1 MVVSVPVGSI
11 FTVRNQTKE
20 TAVPEISRN
29 GVRIY
34 FDDVGSGPP
43 VVLGHSLLCSGEMWG
58 PQVPVLAERYRVINV
73 DQRGHGRSGHLS
85 ESFDLYD
92 MVDDV
97 VAVLDELG
105 IDHAVWAGL
114 SIGGMVAMRAAVTVP
129 DRVSG
134 LILVDTHAGAETG
147 YKKIK
152 YRAMGAGARLLG
164 TRPFLPAIVPL
175 MFGPTTRRL
184 KSDLVDDWRER
195 FASVHLPS
203 LNLTVDAVSR
213 RDTVIDKIG
222 EIRMPTLVIV
232 GDEDASLPVACSREI
247 AAAIPGATLVIVPG
261 AGHLSSLEQP
271 GAVTEAMMTFLEE
284 VHATQ

>member
-1 MVVSVPVGSI
+1 M
-11 FTVRNQTKE
+11 
-20 TAVPEISRN
+20 PEISRD

-58 PQVPVLAERYRVINV
+58 PQVPALAERYRVINV
-73 DQRGHGRSGHLS
+73 DQRGHGRSGHLT
-85 ESFDLYD
+85 EPFDLYD

-114 SIGGMVAMRAAVTVP
+114 SIGGMVAMRAAMTVP

-147 YKKIK
+147 YKKLK
-152 YRAMGAGARLLG
+152 YRAMGAGARLFG
-164 TRPFLPAIVPL
+164 TRPFLPGIVPL

-184 KSDLVDDWRER
+184 KPELVDEWREK
-195 FASVHLPS
+195 FASLHVPS
-203 LNLTVDAVSR
+203 LNLVVAAVIR
-213 RDTVIDKIG
+213 RDSVIDRLG
-222 EIRMPTLVIV
+222 EIKAPTCVIV
-232 GDEDASLPVACSREI
+232 GGEDETLPVVCSRKI
-247 AAAIPGATLVIVPG
+247 AAAIPGATLEIVPG

-271 GAVTEAMMTFLEE
+271 DAVTEAMVGFLDE
-284 VHATQ
+284 VHTRP